1 MLIYGIC
8 VDEIKNN
15 EIDWDKVEKL
25 LESYDSSLHGD
36 FKEYVNYDYDDSETP
51 EEQEYWKK
59 EWILAYDSMGH
70 HGLGTFLHDII
81 EKEEQLDLNMGDSN
95 GFILGIAPD
104 LPWCYSKNIRNLTN
118 DMFCAL
124 IAKYVKKISDHVPA
138 VQMWDCSDD

>member
-36 FKEYVNYDYDDSETP
+36 FKEYVNYDDSKTP

-59 EWILAYDSMGH
+59 EWFLAYDSMGH
-70 HGLGTFLHDII
+70 HGLGAFLHDVI
-81 EKEEQLDLNMGDSN
+81 EKEEQLDLKDENKAKVEHN
-95 GFILGIAPD
+95 KTK
-104 LPWCYSKNIRNLTN
+104 SKK
-118 DMFCAL
+118 MKFCRVLEPGCTPYIDYRKLVL
-124 IAKYVKKISDHVPA
+124 I
-138 VQMWDCSDD
+138 

>member
-36 FKEYVNYDYDDSETP
+36 FKEYVNYDDSKTP

-59 EWILAYDSMGH
+59 EWFLAYDSMGH
-70 HGLGTFLHDII
+70 HGLGAFLHDVI
-81 EKEEQLDLNMGDSN
+81 EKEEQLDLRE
-95 GFILGIAPD
+95 IAMVLSLV
-104 LPWCYSKNIRNLTN
+104 LPRTCHGVIRKT
-118 DMFCAL
+118 
-124 IAKYVKKISDHVPA
+124 
-138 VQMWDCSDD
+138 